1 MKRPGPQFHRRTLS
15 GRKLPLCVS
24 NPASRNESLS
34 ADAAASTRI
43 RSVKPSP
50 ETAIVEYGGSASVTA
65 RPPTPPRSRTTPS
78 AVSITASS
86 LESPP
91 VSDAT
96 YSVLPSGESAKSAPS
111 PVRMLPITWAASGST
126 SQTRPPG
133 SPAAGLGSS
142 TYSQPG
148 WGFAQFSTSMF
159 PPEGASFCVGGLVW
173 PPRWG
178 AWARAAKHIE
188 MDTNRRKDKDNRRF
202 AFIHRPRNF
211 RSSRNFR
218 YRPRLSGWYRSSDSD
233 STISPPHLTSAESV
247 TPPSALRD

>member
-15 GRKLPLCVS
+15 GRKLPLRVS
-24 NPASRNESLS
+24 NPASRNESPS
-34 ADAAASTRI
+34 ADSAASTRI

-65 RPPTPPRSRTTPS
+65 RPVMSLRSRTTPS

-96 YSVLPSGESAKSAPS
+96 YSVLPSGDSAKSAPS
-111 PVRMLPITWAASGST
+111 PVRMLPITLPASGST

-142 TYSQPG
+142 TYNQPG
-148 WGFAQFSTSMF
+148 SGFAQLSTSMF
-159 PPEGASFCVGGLVW
+159 PPEGASVFVAGFVW
-173 PPRWG
+173 PPCWRTR
-178 AWARAAKHIE
+178 AARAAKH
-188 MDTNRRKDKDNRRF
+188 MVMVTQRRKDKDNSRF
-202 AFIHRPRNF
+202 AFMHRPRGTPAGEGISDPGLHF
-211 RSSRNFR
+211 PHGTALLSRTQQFR
-218 YRPRLSGWYRSSDSD
+218 YRAKLQLD
-233 STISPPHLTSAESV
+233 H
-247 TPPSALRD
+247 